1 MSIKSVLC
9 TIVCGMCVLGMMHC
23 GEGKYAD
30 AKTVTLKYLDAMEN
44 FASNVENANSPESLV
59 RAVDEFDAEMRELRP
74 EMEAIEKKYPE
85 LTDTTAPPAEMEDLA
100 HRMNTL
106 SQRLIAA
113 QNKLLQYSSNP
124 AVQQALQK
132 LQEIK

>member
-9 TIVCGMCVLGMMHC
+9 LIVCGMCVLGMMHC

-44 FASNVENANSPESLV
+44 FASNVENSNSPESLV